1 MTNITDA
8 LINLYIALG
17 GDVDDVEN
25 ITNVADMINAIAGAC
40 VTGEIAQL
48 PTVTTA
54 DNGKVLTV
62 VAGKW
67 DKANL
72 PE

>member
-25 ITNVADMINAIAGAC
+25 ITNIADMINAIAA
-40 VTGEIAQL
+40 VYATGEIAQL
-48 PTVTTA
+48 PVVTSA

>member
-25 ITNVADMINAIAGAC
+25 ITNVADMINAIAAAY

-48 PTVTTA
+48 PVVTSA

>member
-25 ITNVADMINAIAGAC
+25 VTNVADMINAIAAAY
-40 VTGEIAQL
+40 VTGEIAKL
-48 PTVTTA
+48 PVVTSA

>member
-25 ITNVADMINAIAGAC
+25 ITNVADMINAIAGAYA
-40 VTGEIAQL
+40 TGEIAQL

-62 VAGKW
+62 VKGKW
-67 DKANL
+67 DKADL